1 MPVAVPP
8 VDLRTV
14 PVILPPGRPGGGSPH
29 QCGGRLTTGRL
40 AAAPVRLL
48 DSVAGIGID
57 REGERLV
64 RFDSVQIDVFDG
76 KAWRRVADVRP
87 VPPGATGPFTQ
98 LLGGWIEDGTVVFRG
113 DFDGQFG
120 LFRWRDGQLVRL
132 VDRTTVVP
140 GGSASL
146 SEIGLPT
153 LADGTV
159 WFWAETGGQ
168 RDQATLHAW
177 RDGQLTIPAALG
189 ASGVRA
195 MGTPIARGRE
205 ILFSGAGASTTQGIY
220 LLDGP
225 RLQLLVP
232 PTASTADGVPLGPL
246 ILGEPS
252 RHGGGLLFVA
262 DAGGQGRR
270 GLWYAAGQA
279 VHAVID
285 PRETVIDGD
294 SQFVMVAAVGPFAD
308 GDVILFQG
316 HRGLRN
322 GERRYGL
329 YALRGCTLYILTEDG
344 SVLDGRNVAHVAHMY
359 PQAVAGGLVIY
370 PVVFTDGGKAT
381 YAARLRPGRG

>member
-1 MPVAVPP
+1 LPIVVPP

-14 PVILPPGRPGGGSPH
+14 PVILPPGRPGSRSPH

-57 REGERLV
+57 RRSERLV
-64 RFDSVQIDVFDG
+64 RFDPVQIDVFDG
-76 KAWRRVADVRP
+76 KAWRRVADQRT

-140 GGSASL
+140 GGSATL

-168 RDQATLHAW
+168 RQQATLHAW
-177 RDGQLTIPAALG
+177 RDGQLTIPAALRAG
-189 ASGVRA
+189 GVQA
-195 MGTPIARGRE
+195 MSTPIARGRE
-205 ILFSGAGASTTQGIY
+205 ILFSGADASTTQGIY
-220 LLDGP
+220 LFDGS

-232 PTASTADGVPLGPL
+232 PTARTADGVPLGPL

-252 RHGGGLLFVA
+252 RHDGGLLFVT

-270 GLWYAAGQA
+270 GLWYADGQA
-279 VHAVID
+279 VHAVVD
-285 PRETVIDGD
+285 PRETVIDDG

-308 GDVILFQG
+308 KDIILLQG

-329 YALRGCTLYILTEDG
+329 YALRGCTLYILTEEQ
-344 SVLDGRNVAHVAHMY
+344 SVLDGRKVAHVAHMY
-359 PQAVAGGLVIY
+359 PQAVVGGLVIY
-370 PVVFTDGGKAT
+370 PVVFTDGGQAT
-381 YAARLRPGRG
+381 YAARLR

>member
-1 MPVAVPP
+1 VPVAVPP

-14 PVILPPGRPGGGSPH
+14 PVILPPGSAGSGSH

-48 DSVAGIGID
+48 DSVAGFGID
-57 REGERLV
+57 RKGERLV
-64 RFDSVQIDVFDG
+64 RFDSVQIDVFEG
-76 KAWRRVADVRP
+76 KAWRRVADVRTGA
-87 VPPGATGPFTQ
+87 PGAMGPFTQ

-120 LFRWRDGQLVRL
+120 LFRWRDGHLVRL
-132 VDRTTVVP
+132 VDRTTVDP
-140 GGSASL
+140 GGSARL

-153 LADGTV
+153 LVDGTV
-159 WFWAETGGQ
+159 WFWAESGGQ
-168 RDQATLHAW
+168 RQQATLHAW

-189 ASGVRA
+189 AGGVRA

-220 LLDGP
+220 ILDGP

-232 PTASTADGVPLGPL
+232 PTARSADGVLLGPL

-279 VHAVID
+279 VHAVVD
-285 PRETVIDGD
+285 PRETVIDGG

-329 YALRGCTLYILTEDG
+329 YALRGCTLYVLTEDQ
-344 SVLDGRNVAHVAHMY
+344 SMLDGRSVAGVAHMY

-370 PVVFTDGGKAT
+370 PVVFTDGGQAT
-381 YAARLRPGRG
+381 YAARLR